1 MNRLSEKEEES
12 IRFVAEHYKPG
23 AFRRTRLMFSRPW
36 WRTGWA
42 AAAVAAVVLGA
53 SAAVITLTVNDRQP
67 EPKPAPAPVTI
78 EAPSPA
84 QISVI
89 EFKDAPLATVVKEV
103 ENVYGVKIANVPA
116 DPSLRLTLRY
126 EGTAEDFI
134 ATVNDMLGTEME
146 VKR

>member
-12 IRFVAEHYKPG
+12 LRFVAEHYKPG
-23 AFRRTRLMFSRPW
+23 AFRRTRLMFSWPW
-36 WRTGWA
+36 WRTGW

-53 SAAVITLTVNDRQP
+53 SAAVITLTVKDRQP
-67 EPKPAPAPVTI
+67 EPQPVPAPVTI
-78 EAPSPA
+78 EAPSPDR
-84 QISVI
+84 ISVI
-89 EFKDAPLATVVKEV
+89 EFKDAPLATVVDEV
-103 ENVYGVKIANVPA
+103 ESVYGVKIANVPA

>member
-1 MNRLSEKEEES
+1 MNRLSGKEEES
-12 IRFVAEHYKPG
+12 LRFVARHYKPV
-23 AFRRTRLMFSRPW
+23 AFRRARLMFSRPW

-42 AAAVAAVVLGA
+42 AAAVTAVVLGA
-53 SAAVITLTVNDRQP
+53 SAAVITLSVRDRQT
-67 EPKPAPAPVTI
+67 EPTPAPAPVTI
-78 EAPSPA
+78 ETPSPDR
-84 QISVI
+84 ISII
-89 EFKDAPLATVVKEV
+89 EFRDAPLATVVDEV
-103 ENVYGVKIANVPA
+103 ESVYGVKIANVPA